1 MNLYKLGDVS
11 CFHFRY
17 WEKRMEKKIISCT
30 CPDSTQRF
38 QLLHFKL
45 RDTELSSCLFAPFL
59 AQCALLSVLPS
70 LALISVCDSCWG
82 ARTFVYTCVWPM
94 SSTAHPP
101 VFAISLGYRQV
112 FLFDIFLKSDIWV
125 GGTSRAPTAPCLP
138 RRGEFGRPSVIP
150 KSGDRDLREGFVVL

>member
-1 MNLYKLGDVS
+1 MLVV
-11 CFHFRY
+11 FIFVT
-17 WEKRMEKKIISCT
+17 EKREWKKNNSCT

-59 AQCALLSVLPS
+59 AECALLSVLRS

-101 VFAISLGYRQV
+101 GVCYLPGVQAGFSL
-112 FLFDIFLKSDIWV
+112 
-125 GGTSRAPTAPCLP
+125 
-138 RRGEFGRPSVIP
+138 
-150 KSGDRDLREGFVVL
+150 